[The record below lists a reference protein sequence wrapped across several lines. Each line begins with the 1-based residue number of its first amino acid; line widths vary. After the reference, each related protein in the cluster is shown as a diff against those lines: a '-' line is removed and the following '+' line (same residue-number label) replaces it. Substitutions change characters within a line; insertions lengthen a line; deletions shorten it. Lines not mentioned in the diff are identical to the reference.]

1 MTPQIRIPESE
12 LIEVQSWAAEHIAQ
26 GVTDSE
32 ERTYEEG
39 VYEAICWML
48 GETSIRPDAQ

>member
-12 LIEVQSWAAEHIAQ
+12 LIEVQCWAAEHIAQ

-39 VYEAICWML
+39 VYEAIRWML
-48 GETSIRPDAQ
+48 GETGIRPDAQ